1 MKNTTFKK
9 ITITFFWMGCLI
21 AINSNHNDFLYLLGN
36 TKKIYSLFTY
46 FNAVR
51 FVLPFIIFIF
61 AILWFLTAKK
71 KNLFVL
77 IFLLYGLWQ
86 IIILNIYNKYSNN
99 LDDYF
104 LIVCLIASLLT
115 VFAAYEYEENKFCEI
130 LFTTIIVF
138 ITLISIYFAILFIQ
152 ELSNNNIIGHLYS
165 SKTLQSESSTLSQA
179 TPKVTG
185 LSRLLLLI
193 SYYLF
198 FVIYYMKHNFKYI
211 LYIIL
216 LFLNL
221 FIYSLQSRGA
231 IVGEFVIIV
240 YYVLFLKDKII
251 SKIIKIFF
259 IFVLPILVFEFAK
272 FEATKSKLVKD
283 YNFQSSIKE
292 IRILNNDTTSGRTT
306 IWKNSLNII
315 KEKKIIFGVGPQGD
329 RKLLGEYLSKNSK
342 NKLDEIYGSNSSN
355 ALMYSYLS
363 GGFIC
368 LSLLLFIY
376 FLTIKELFN
385 GVIVNKLHSNNN
397 LLVNFS
403 IVTIIFLLLRSIFEN
418 GFSLFGIDFCFFVLS
433 YFFLAKKNF
442 EKTKN

>member
-1 MKNTTFKK
+1 MKNITIKK
-9 ITITFFWMGCLI
+9 ITITFFWIGCLI
-21 AINSNHNDFLYLLGN
+21 AINSNHNDFLYLLSN

-46 FNAVR
+46 FNVVR
-51 FVLPFIIFIF
+51 FILPFIIFIF
-61 AILWFLTAKK
+61 VILWFLTAKK
-71 KNLFVL
+71 KNLFVV

-115 VFAAYEYEENKFCEI
+115 IFAAYEENKFCEI

-138 ITLISIYFAILFIQ
+138 ITLISIYFAILFIL
-152 ELSNNNIIGHLYS
+152 ELSNNNKIGHLYG

-193 SYYLF
+193 SYFLF
-198 FVIYYMKHNFKYI
+198 FIIYYMKHNFKYI

-231 IVGEFVIIV
+231 IVGEFIIIV
-240 YYVLFLKDKII
+240 YYIFFLKDKII
-251 SKIIKIFF
+251 SKFIKIFF
-259 IFVLPILVFEFAK
+259 IFILPILVFEFAK
-272 FEATKSKLVKD
+272 FEVNKSKLFKD
-283 YNFQSSIKE
+283 SNFENSIKE
-292 IRILNNDTTSGRTT
+292 IRILNNNTTSGRTT

-329 RKLLGEYLSKNSK
+329 RKLLGEYLSENST

-363 GGFIC
+363 GGFLC

-385 GVIVNKLHSNNN
+385 GIIVNKLHSNNN

-403 IVTIIFLLLRSIFEN
+403 IVTIIFLLIRSIFEN

-433 YFFLAKKNF
+433 YFFLAKKNL
-442 EKTKN
+442 EKI